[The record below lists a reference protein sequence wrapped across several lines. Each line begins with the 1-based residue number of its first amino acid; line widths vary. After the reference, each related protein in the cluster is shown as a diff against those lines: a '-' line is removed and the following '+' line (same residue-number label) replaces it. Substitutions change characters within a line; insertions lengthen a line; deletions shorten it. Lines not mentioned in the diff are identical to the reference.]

1 MTQTTRLLGT
11 SADEDDHQRRTWR
24 HGAAVALL
32 AVGVLPVAVATA
44 EPSSIALQRERVR
57 TLEIQV
63 SDLNTRAAAAE
74 AAYNSAQSRLGS
86 LNQQV
91 RARTAELHTVQ
102 ADEKTAR
109 ARMSARLIALYRA
122 NQPTLAETIIT
133 SGSITTGLNS
143 WSALRRVAGQD
154 QTIIGQLGVT
164 RVRVAD
170 TKARLTAARVG
181 QRAAV
186 KRRRETKSV
195 LFGARAQRAALL
207 NGARGQLAVFI
218 QAEQRR
224 QASIA
229 AAQAAAA
236 AAAARRAAPVVR
248 STTPAPASGGS
259 ATPATPPAAAVTAPA
274 ATTSTAGILNKIAAC
289 ESGGSATAVSPSGQY
304 RGKYQFDPPT
314 WKRNGGAGS
323 DPAAASVAEQDRV
336 AAVLY
341 TKAGATPWP
350 VCGRFAR

>member
-11 SADEDDHQRRTWR
+11 PADEDDHQRRTWR
-24 HGAAVALL
+24 HGAAVVFL
-32 AVGVLPVAVATA
+32 AVGLLPVAVATA

-91 RARTAELHTVQ
+91 RERTAELHTVQ

-109 ARMSARLIALYRA
+109 ARMSSRLIALYRA

-170 TKARLTAARVG
+170 TKARLTAARIG

-207 NGARGQLAVFI
+207 NGARGRLAVFI

-248 STTPAPASGGS
+248 PTTPAAGS
-259 ATPATPPAAAVTAPA
+259 SVAPAAPPTAPA

-289 ESGGSATAVSPSGQY
+289 ESGGSATAVSPNGQY

-314 WKRNGGAGS
+314 WKRNGGSGS

-341 TKAGATPWP
+341 GKAGAAPWP